1 MSSLRSALD
10 ELRGDDLT
18 DVPSSELADEL
29 IELREVAERL
39 EAEWLRRL
47 AAFDTKQG
55 WALDGSL
62 SLSAWLRARCRMTG
76 AAASDRSRLARS
88 LRSMP
93 LTEQAFA
100 DGDLTTAHVRAL
112 SPVVQAHPEAFNR
125 DEEVLVTG
133 AVSVSPRD
141 TRKLVDYW
149 RQNLDHA
156 GALYDDEQIH
166 QRRRLS
172 ISRTWGGMVR
182 IDGDLDPEAGEVVLT
197 AIGALVDQ
205 SVKSGDPDDHRTPT
219 QRRADALTDLSR
231 QFLDSGRAAISGGER
246 PHINVHVDLATLD
259 GGVGRLCE
267 LGSGEIIHPEAAR
280 RLACDAGIN
289 RIITNGPSQV
299 LDVGRTTRTVSGP
312 TRRALV
318 IRDGGCRFDGC
329 DRPAPWCDAHH
340 YIHWLDLGE
349 TNLDNL
355 VLLCRSHHR
364 MVHEGR
370 FPSPKP

>member
-10 ELRGDDLT
+10 ELRGDDLMDT
-18 DVPSSELADEL
+18 PAEQLSEDLV
-29 IELREVAERL
+29 ELRETAEAL
-39 EAEWLRRL
+39 EAEWIRRL
-47 AAFDTKQG
+47 NAFDARQG
-55 WALDGSL
+55 WAADGSL

-76 AAASDRSRLARS
+76 AAAADRARLARA
-88 LRSMP
+88 LRKMP
-93 LTEQAFA
+93 LTQRAFS

-112 SPVVQAHPEAFNR
+112 SAGAEAHPETFAR

-133 AVSVSPRD
+133 ASAVSAGD

-149 RQNLDHA
+149 RQNLDHEE
-156 GALYDDEQIH
+156 ALDHSDKVH

-172 ISRTWGGMVR
+172 ISRTWRGMVR
-182 IDGDLDPEAGEVVLT
+182 IDGDLDPEAGEVVLA
-197 AIGALVDQ
+197 AIGSLVDEL
-205 SVKSGDPDDHRTPT
+205 VKSGSADDNRTPS
-219 QRRADALTDLSR
+219 QRRADALTELCR
-231 QFLDSGRAAISGGER
+231 QHLDSGRAAISGGER
-246 PHINVHVDLATLD
+246 PHINVLLDLASLQ
-259 GGVGRLCE
+259 GAAGEHCE
-267 LGSGEIIHPEAAR
+267 LASGEIIHPEAAR

-289 RIITNGPSQV
+289 RIITNGPSQI

-329 DRPAPWCDAHH
+329 GRPAAWCDAHH
-340 YIHWLDLGE
+340 VVHWVDGGE
-349 TNLDNL
+349 TTLDNL